1 MNQDSALNAARKELT
16 EEPDAEPTLRELLE
30 SLADAEWD
38 NEVIRAELLDS
49 LAGLC
54 GEPPA
59 VSAR

>member
-1 MNQDSALNAARKELT
+1 MNQDNALAAARKALT

-38 NEVIRAELLDS
+38 SEVIRAELLDS
-49 LAGLC
+49 LSGLG

-59 VSAR
+59 VSPR